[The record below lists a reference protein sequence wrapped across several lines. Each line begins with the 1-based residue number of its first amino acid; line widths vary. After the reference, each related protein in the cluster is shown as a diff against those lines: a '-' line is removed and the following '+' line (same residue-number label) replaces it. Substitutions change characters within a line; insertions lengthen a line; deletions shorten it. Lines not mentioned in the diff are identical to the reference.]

1 MAQVKLEEMQS
12 LEVMEKWAAGAL
24 DSLQEFDGISQELN
38 MSLTILDF
46 ILSGTCGRRFF
57 LRDLWVFSFSFIKN
71 LHCVKL
77 NRNGVHAVN

>member
-1 MAQVKLEEMQS
+1 MQS

-57 LRDLWVFSFSFIKN
+57 SLGTCGFFLSVLLRIYTV
-71 LHCVKL
+71 
-77 NRNGVHAVN
+77 